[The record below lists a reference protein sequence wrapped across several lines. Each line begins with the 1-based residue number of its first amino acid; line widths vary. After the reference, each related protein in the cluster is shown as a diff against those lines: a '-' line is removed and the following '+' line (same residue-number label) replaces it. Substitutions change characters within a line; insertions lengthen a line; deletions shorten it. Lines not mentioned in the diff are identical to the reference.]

1 MKYLMVILFT
11 PKKINKDYL
20 TDANSN
26 GEVLGAG
33 VFGIC
38 SKKTYRGVTVA
49 VKEFKENVSLSLVTH
64 EASVLAKMEHPG
76 SAARVKVRYK

>member
-1 MKYLMVILFT
+1 MMILFSL
-11 PKKINKDYL
+11 KKINKDHL

-38 SKKTYRGVTVA
+38 SKKTYRGITVA

-64 EASVLAKMEHPG
+64 EASVLAKMEHRG
-76 SAARVKVRYK
+76 TAARVKVRYK

>member
-1 MKYLMVILFT
+1 MVILFS
-11 PKKINKDYL
+11 PKKINKDHL

-33 VFGIC
+33 GFGIC
-38 SKKTYRGVTVA
+38 SKKTYRGIPVA
-49 VKEFKENVSLSLVTH
+49 VKEFKKNVSLSLVIL

>member
-1 MKYLMVILFT
+1 MVILFS
-11 PKKINKDYL
+11 PKKINKDHL

-38 SKKTYRGVTVA
+38 SKKTYRGITVA

>member
-1 MKYLMVILFT
+1 MVILFS
-11 PKKINKDYL
+11 PKKIKDHL

-38 SKKTYRGVTVA
+38 SKKTYRGITVA

-76 SAARVKVRYK
+76 TAARVKVRYK

>member
-1 MKYLMVILFT
+1 MMILFS
-11 PKKINKDYL
+11 PKKINKDHFA
-20 TDANSN
+20 DANSN

-38 SKKTYRGVTVA
+38 SKKTFRGITVA

-76 SAARVKVRYK
+76 TAARVKVRYK

>member
-1 MKYLMVILFT
+1 MVILFT
-11 PKKINKDYL
+11 PKKINKDYF

-38 SKKTYRGVTVA
+38 SKKTYRGITVA
-49 VKEFKENVSLSLVTH
+49 VKEFKENVSLSLVTQ

>member
-1 MKYLMVILFT
+1 MVILFS
-11 PKKINKDYL
+11 PKKINKDHL

-38 SKKTYRGVTVA
+38 SKKTYRGITVA
-49 VKEFKENVSLSLVTH
+49 VKEFKENVSLSLSLVTH

-76 SAARVKVRYK
+76 TAARVKVRYK

>member
-1 MKYLMVILFT
+1 MVILFS
-11 PKKINKDYL
+11 PNKINKDHS

-38 SKKTYRGVTVA
+38 SKKTYRGITVV
-49 VKEFKENVSLSLVTH
+49 VKEFKQNVSLSLVTH
-64 EASVLAKMEHPG
+64 EASVLAKMEYPG
-76 SAARVKVRYK
+76 TAARVKVRYK